1 MNKHARNERGAVTA
15 GGIAL
20 TIVLALLA
28 VGIIVGG
35 YVGGW
40 WLKEDAT
47 NRETGIANE
56 SVARQSALQ
65 DELIKLNE
73 EISDLDVTVGNTS
86 DPAQVQRLKSQQDA
100 MTERFCS
107 AYGKFTNQ
115 MELPQSVI
123 TRATETCNS

>member
-1 MNKHARNERGAVTA
+1 MNQQLRSERGEITA

-28 VGIIVGG
+28 VGVIVGG
-35 YVGGW
+35 YLGGW

-47 NRETGIANE
+47 NRNTGIANE

-73 EISDLDVTVGNTS
+73 ELADLDVTIGSVT
-86 DPAQVQRLKSQQDA
+86 DAVQVQRLEAQQEA
-100 MTERFCS
+100 MEERFCS
-107 AYGKFTNQ
+107 AYGKFNNQ
-115 MELPQSVI
+115 MALPQSVI
-123 TRATETCNS
+123 TRGVEACN

>member
-1 MNKHARNERGAVTA
+1 MKQRLRNERGEITA

-28 VGIIVGG
+28 VGILVGG
-35 YVGGW
+35 YLGGW

-47 NRETGIANE
+47 NRNTGIANE

-73 EISDLDVTVGNTS
+73 EIADLDVTIGNTT
-86 DPAQVQRLKSQQDA
+86 DAAQVQRLESQQDA

-107 AYGKFTNQ
+107 AYGKFTNR

-123 TRATETCNS
+123 TRAMEACN